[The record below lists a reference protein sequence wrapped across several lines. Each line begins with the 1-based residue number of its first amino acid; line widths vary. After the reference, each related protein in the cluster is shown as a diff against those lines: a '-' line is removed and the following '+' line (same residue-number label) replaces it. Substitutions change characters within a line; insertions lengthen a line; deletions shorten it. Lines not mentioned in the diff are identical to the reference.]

1 MDDVLKHYGII
12 GQKWGIRRTP
22 AQLGHV
28 TGSKKSGDSVDE
40 SPITKTPKK
49 TPGKSARK
57 VSSMSDEELRQRISR
72 LNMEEQYD
80 NLVERQ
86 KQRNTGVVKKL
97 LGEAAESLGRKALGL
112 AIDKCIDKL
121 KKDKFD
127 IDDWKNADVYDM
139 DIETIQKV
147 NRWYQNAQNIKK
159 SRDALVSKP
168 TVSSEKEVKD
178 TPSKPDTD
186 KETNS
191 QKTNTN
197 TESSLQKKNTD
208 DVFTTGSS
216 NRSQKSTESEKL
228 PWIYRESGTADAK
241 KKERL
246 ERKRYKNA
254 KNQYKW
260 IG

>member
-1 MDDVLKHYGII
+1 MNNAMDDVLKHHGII

-28 TGSKKSGDSVDE
+28 TGSKKSGDSADE
-40 SPITKTPKK
+40 RTISKTPQK

-80 NLVERQ
+80 NLMERQ
-86 KQRNTGVVKKL
+86 KQRNTNVVKKL
-97 LGEAAESLGRKALGL
+97 LGEAAENLGRKALGL

-127 IDDWKNADVYDM
+127 IDDWKNADVFDM

-159 SRDALVSKP
+159 GRDALASKP
-168 TVSSEKEVKD
+168 AVSSEKEVKD
-178 TPSKPDTD
+178 TPSKSDTD
-186 KETNS
+186 TETNS
-191 QKTNTN
+191 QK
-197 TESSLQKKNTD
+197 KNAD

-216 NRSQKSTESEKL
+216 NSSQKSTESTKL
-228 PWIYRESGTADAK
+228 PWIYRKSGTDDAN
-241 KKERL
+241 KKERI
-246 ERKRYKNA
+246 ERKRYKND